1 LVGRS
6 ASAAVAPDDTRQS
19 AIGEF
24 VRHLCIAALET
35 KLRIAATGFRG
46 PARFQPAGAPER
58 EDVAIFALRR
68 FRGGVKALLKVLG
81 GECLL

>member
-24 VRHLCIAALET
+24 VRDLRIAALET
-35 KLRIAATGFRG
+35 KLGIAAAG
-46 PARFQPAGAPER
+46 FQPAGVPER
-58 EDVAIFALRR
+58 EDVAIFALCRL
-68 FRGGVKALLKVLG
+68 RGGIEPFLKVFG
-81 GECLL
+81 GEFLL